1 MQAQNTLDAIRLLF
15 RKDKSLYRAFYSIL
29 GFYPHR
35 IKLYQEAIMHSS
47 MAARGEKGKPLNNE
61 RLEYLGDA
69 VLETMSSEILFHH
82 FPNKRE
88 GFLTNARSK
97 MVQRETLG
105 RVAKDIGLD
114 RLIRHQ
120 NTRQSHN
127 DYMAG
132 NAFEALI
139 GAIYLDRGYNY
150 CMYFMQNRIIGKA
163 IDLEKTAYVEVNF
176 KSRILELCQKYRL
189 QLTFSLIS
197 ETRDK
202 VGAPYFSSAVIIEG
216 EELATG
222 EGYSKR
228 ESQQQASKAAIK
240 RFKKEPSLLAKL
252 IDKQNSDDTTTISKE
267 IQS

>member
-1 MQAQNTLDAIRLLF
+1 MQIQNTWDAIRLLF
-15 RKDKSLYRAFYSIL
+15 RKDKTLYRAFYSIL

-35 IKLYQEAIMHSS
+35 IQYYQEALIHSS
-47 MAARGEKGKPLNNE
+47 MAVRGEKGKPLNNE

-69 VLETMSSEILFHH
+69 VLETVASEILYHH

-105 RVAKDIGLD
+105 RVAKTIGLD
-114 RLIRHQ
+114 KLIRHQ
-120 NTRQSHN
+120 NTKHSHN

-132 NAFEALI
+132 NALEALI
-139 GAIYLDRGYNY
+139 GAIYLDRGYDY

-163 IDLEKTAYVEVNF
+163 MDLEKTAYVEVNF

-189 QLTFSLIS
+189 QLTYSLLA
-197 ETRDK
+197 ETRDEA
-202 VGAPYFSSAVIIEG
+202 GAPYFRSSVTIED
-216 EELATG
+216 EEIACG

-228 ESQQQASKAAIK
+228 ESQQQASKAAIR
-240 RFKKEPSLLAKL
+240 RFKKEPSLLVNLVNK
-252 IDKQNSDDTTTISKE
+252 KKEQNESTTE
-267 IQS
+267 GEQS